1 MSVQDFAMRPCSQGP
16 MELLH
21 AGIFVLYRRMRTNL
35 RLLVLITF
43 AVPGSSPFA
52 SAGVYLG
59 DAPTAPTPEEVR
71 RLPRRSI
78 SKHGPTGPFTVNTAS
93 REESRNFFNTVY
105 AASEGFS
112 LGWDGDVAS
121 CARGTTTPS
130 FKDLVLTRINYFRA
144 LAGVPAGI
152 SFDSGNNDKCQE
164 AALMMSANNSLSHM
178 PPSGWACYTADG
190 RQAAENSNLAIGN
203 AGPDA
208 VTAYMEDFGSGNTAV
223 GHRRWIV
230 YPQTKIMGTGDVPET
245 GGFNSANSTWVF
257 DGHFS
262 DPRPTTRTSFVSWP
276 PAGFVPY
283 QVVFARW
290 SLSYPRANFGSATI
304 TMTSNGVSVAT
315 VKETVSTGAG
325 ENTVVWYPSGMNPNL
340 SQSSPWPRPAADAVF
355 QINVQNVTGSGV
367 PTSFSYAV
375 TVMDPQVPGPD
386 TVVPTVAGPDQP
398 AVNQPNNY
406 TFTTVPGATD
416 YQWRR
421 AQRAAFTAVEGA
433 ENGLTDFTAN
443 TSPDYNVIVN
453 SPTASGSGAFHL
465 AHPTPPTD
473 QFLTYNR
480 VLLPGSGAQMQ
491 FRSRLGWATPTQV
504 ARVQVSL
511 DQGGSWQ
518 DVYTQ
523 AGSNGQGETS
533 FATQNASLASFV
545 GRSVL
550 VRFNYDHTGG
560 QYFPQTSSGVG
571 WYIDDISFTDMDE
584 LTNLMVTD
592 IASGTSFAF
601 TPAQLGDYALDVRA
615 EVYGSFHL
623 EWGPIKRVTASAS
636 AAPVLTI
643 AGAPV
648 LSGGQVQIDFDVA
661 NHQTGMSF
669 TLLKATDVTASLTPD
684 SSASFQT
691 IIANSRFR
699 FTTSTGV
706 AAQTFYRVRT
716 N

>member
-1 MSVQDFAMRPCSQGP
+1 
-16 MELLH
+16 
-21 AGIFVLYRRMRTNL
+21 MRTNL
-35 RLLVLITF
+35 RLLVISTF
-43 AVPGSSPFA
+43 AVIGSSPVP
-52 SAGVYLG
+52 SAGASLG
-59 DAPTAPTPEEVR
+59 DAPTAPTPEEVA
-71 RLPRRSI
+71 RLPRRGI
-78 SKHGPTGPFTVNTAS
+78 SKHGPTGPFTVNTAN

-130 FKDLVLTRINYFRA
+130 FKDLALTRINYFRA
-144 LAGVPAGI
+144 MAGVPAGI
-152 SFDSGNNDKCQE
+152 SFNSGNNDKCQE
-164 AALMMSANNSLSHM
+164 AALMMSANNSLSHFP
-178 PPSGWACYTADG
+178 PPSWVCYTPEGAD
-190 RQAAENSNLAIGN
+190 AADSSNLAIGN

-208 VTAYMEDFGSGNTAV
+208 ITAYMEDFGGNNAAV
-223 GHRRWIV
+223 GHRRWIF
-230 YPQTKIMGTGDVPET
+230 YPQTQIMGTGDIPET
-245 GGFNSANSTWVF
+245 TSFNSANSTWVF

-262 DPRPTTRTSFVSWP
+262 DPRPTTRSGFVSWP
-276 PAGFVPY
+276 PAGYVPY

-290 SLSYPRANFGSATI
+290 SLSYPGANFGSATI

-315 VKETVSTGAG
+315 VKETVSTGSG
-325 ENTVVWYPSGMNPNL
+325 ENTVVWYPGGMNPNQ
-340 SQSSPWPRPAADAVF
+340 SQSSPWPRPATDTLF

-367 PTSFSYAV
+367 PTSFSYTV

-398 AVNQPNNY
+398 AVNQANNY
-406 TFTTVPGATD
+406 TFTAVPGATG

-443 TSPDYNVIVN
+443 TSPDYNAVVN
-453 SPTASGSGAFHL
+453 SPTASGSAAFHL

-511 DQGGSWQ
+511 DQGSSWQ
-518 DVYTQ
+518 DVYAQ
-523 AGSNGQGETS
+523 AGSNEQGETS
-533 FATQNASLASFV
+533 FSIRTASLASFV

-571 WYIDDISFTDMDE
+571 WYIDDISFTDTEE
-584 LTNLMVTD
+584 LTSAVVTD

-601 TPAQLGDYALDVRA
+601 TPAQPGDYALDVRA
-615 EVYGSFHL
+615 EVYDAFHL

-636 AAPVLTI
+636 ATPVLTI
-643 AGAPV
+643 IGAPA

-661 NHQTGMSF
+661 NYQTGMSF
-669 TLLKATDVTASLTPD
+669 QLLKATDVTSGLTPD

-699 FTTSTGV
+699 FTTSTDG
-706 AAQTFYRVRT
+706 APLTFYRVRT